1 MMWGGVHI
9 GMHMLLM
16 VMQLFTIDC
25 LGNPLGPR
33 GSQNSVP
40 PCSCELLKYYNLSK
54 AKKVEQGTRS
64 ERYGGTALF
73 SILFLAKS
81 TAGGGG
87 TASFFSL
94 FWKKT
99 QAKTL
104 LFFAPKPLVE
114 QGTWC
119 EAFQKTANKVE
130 QLWFS
135 ILGVHRSCCTV
146 EQLSSTDHV
155 ACLAPAFRFRGSTAQ
170 HVHTHVHHH
179 LHVETNLHLHW
190 HTHLHAS
197 LHVHTLQILRMR
209 VHKDFHV
216 HVHSDICLH
225 ECKHVHLR
233 VHMDSMSS
241 VCVCSCQTCITL
253 HICCPRGPQSAR
265 T

>member
-1 MMWGGVHI
+1 
-9 GMHMLLM
+9 M
-16 VMQLFTIDC
+16 VE
-25 LGNPLGPR
+25 R
-33 GSQNSVP
+33 G
-40 PCSCELLKYYNLSK
+40 
-54 AKKVEQGTRS
+54 ARS

-94 FWKKT
+94 FWKKS

-104 LFFAPKPLVE
+104 LFFCSKTPGGT
-114 QGTWC
+114 GTWC
-119 EAFQKTANKVE
+119 EAFQKTENEVE
-130 QLWFS
+130 
-135 ILGVHRSCCTV
+135 R
-146 EQLSSTDHV
+146 LSSTDHV

-179 LHVETNLHLHW
+179 LHVETKLHLHW

-209 VHKDFHV
+209 DHKDFHV